1 MPALTSADS
10 PTQNKP
16 LEPLWEEEVFYCVPH
31 PLVITLCSSFTYQ
44 FFAQFGASWTFSMLK
59 GSMGQFGDFLSRCE
73 EDVVV
78 LAHTHSWKEQE
89 IKSTKNGDVFYINA
103 GTWIDYA
110 SDVSMA

>member
-1 MPALTSADS
+1 
-10 PTQNKP
+10 
-16 LEPLWEEEVFYCVPH
+16 
-31 PLVITLCSSFTYQ
+31 
-44 FFAQFGASWTFSMLK
+44 MLK

-78 LAHTHSWKEQE
+78 LAHTHTWKEHE
-89 IKSTKNGDVFYINA
+89 IESTKNGDIFYINT